1 MACVKGASRAGA
13 MMRREDQDG
22 DGDEDMKYGGNRSVI
37 EFSDGIMV
45 GKGAPDIQEGQEEGK
60 AVILYPITPSEL
72 LLRFRSVG
80 VCVGACAW
88 SGPQGHGGHDPSGDA
103 KS

>member
-1 MACVKGASRAGA
+1 MQLEKGLDLISKHPKRKGDGERERGIAMACVKGASRAGA

-60 AVILYPITPSEL
+60 AVILYPITP
-72 LLRFRSVG
+72 
-80 VCVGACAW
+80 
-88 SGPQGHGGHDPSGDA
+88 
-103 KS
+103 